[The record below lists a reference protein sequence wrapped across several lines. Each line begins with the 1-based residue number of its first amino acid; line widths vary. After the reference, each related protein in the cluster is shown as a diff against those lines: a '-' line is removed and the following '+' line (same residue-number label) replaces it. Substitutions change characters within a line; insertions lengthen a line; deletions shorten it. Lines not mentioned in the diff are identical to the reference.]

1 MSTHRKSGEEYLKE
15 YNKHNSKAESIRVDM
30 VKRLNQLIKIYPQA
44 PVGNS
49 VCSMIDVYHNI
60 NKLSAANLVD
70 FIIKIE
76 QYAEKQSGHVQTRL
90 FE

>member
-15 YNKHNSKAESIRVDM
+15 YNKHYSKAESIKIDM

-49 VCSMIDVYHNI
+49 VCCMIDVYHNI
-60 NKLSAANLVD
+60 NNLSAANLAD